1 MTVVEDAITTE
12 EVLVAGEVSV
22 VKEEVL
28 VVAVSAAIEI
38 QRHVAV
44 VLDQEKKAVFLTGH
58 LVKAVSA
65 EEANQEVHQHQEEKV
80 VFLPNAHRA
89 VQMHLDQA
97 DFLKELQDA
106 PKVLQ
111 MHHEK
116 EDQERANSFLLIFL

>member
-1 MTVVEDAITTE
+1 MTEVEDAITTE

-22 VKEEVL
+22 AKEEVL
-28 VVAVSAAIEI
+28 VVAVFAAIEV
-38 QRHVAV
+38 QHQEAV
-44 VLDQEKKAVFLTGH
+44 VLDQEKKAVFLTEH

-65 EEANQEVHQHQEEKV
+65 EEANQEVHQLQEEKV
-80 VFLPNAHRA
+80 VFLPNAHLA

-111 MHHEK
+111 IHQEK
-116 EDQERANSFLLIFL
+116 EDQERANSFC